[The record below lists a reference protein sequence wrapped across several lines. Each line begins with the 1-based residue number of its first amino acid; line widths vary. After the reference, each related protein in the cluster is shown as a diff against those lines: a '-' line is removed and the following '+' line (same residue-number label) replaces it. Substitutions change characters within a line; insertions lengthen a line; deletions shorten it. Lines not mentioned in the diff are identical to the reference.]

1 MQHIKKPKVR
11 NMNFQDREGSLNQ
24 STSCMIL
31 LDHSEFM
38 RCEDYDKTRFEFQQ
52 KAAYWI
58 ANHMM
63 NTNTTK
69 SKTIGVMCGTDIM
82 VDPVDDPSKIYAALE
97 ADLAM
102 STPDLTT
109 SLRVASLALEKSE
122 QQNDTSLGKE
132 RKLIVLFVGSPVIN
146 EDLEGLA
153 HEARILNDNDTNFV
167 VVAIGNELNH
177 EKLNDI
183 VSINNGKLY
192 VIPPRSS
199 QDTIENE
206 VEEERNDNCLNQI
219 DIFDQWLYRIKKPFA
234 HTKKNLVIKTSF
246 SSEAEIPI
254 PPTSKSNE
262 YKSKD
267 ESERGAEINSKTNE
281 ADRNDLEVAVDDYK
295 NALVKIEQQV
305 STSPGQENIS
315 RLGNLPAHVPIA
327 EYERVKKELRA
338 AKRYIRILQRLVH
351 EKDEM
356 ISALHEM
363 IGCLRSQVYGTSQSS
378 SAKRPLQVVTS
389 LTLDGMKEDEIPFD
403 EMSHGDSN
411 GADLLKS
418 SSRDSQLSI
427 ETIRRK
433 TRELEALH
441 AKLTNRSQYLQQ
453 QQHSG
458 SSLIEKRNKKRELEA
473 LRASIVSG

>member
-1 MQHIKKPKVR
+1 
-11 NMNFQDREGSLNQ
+11 MNFEDREGNLNQ

-63 NTNTTK
+63 NTNTPK

-122 QQNDTSLGKE
+122 QQNDASLGKE
-132 RKLIVLFVGSPVIN
+132 RKLIVLFVGSPVIK

-167 VVAIGNELNH
+167 VVAIGDELNH

-183 VSINNGKLY
+183 VSINKGKLY
-192 VIPPRSS
+192 VIPTGSS
-199 QDTIENE
+199 LDLIENE
-206 VEEERNDNCLNQI
+206 VEEERNSNCLNHN
-219 DIFDQWLYRIKKPFA
+219 DIFDQWLHRIKKPIA

-246 SSEAEIPI
+246 SSEAEIPF
-254 PPTSKSNE
+254 PPISKSNANE
-262 YKSKD
+262 SKD
-267 ESERGAEINSKTNE
+267 ELKPGAETNSKPND
-281 ADRNDLEVAVDDYK
+281 ADRDYK
-295 NALVKIEQQV
+295 TALVKIEQQV
-305 STSPGQENIS
+305 STSPGQENLS

-338 AKRYIRILQRLVH
+338 AKRYIRILQRLVY

-411 GADLLKS
+411 GAELLKS
-418 SSRDSQLSI
+418 SSSDSQLSI

-453 QQHSG
+453 RQHSG

>member
-1 MQHIKKPKVR
+1 
-11 NMNFQDREGSLNQ
+11 MNFQDKEGNLNQ

-63 NTNTTK
+63 NSNTPK

-109 SLRVASLALEKSE
+109 SLRVASLALE
-122 QQNDTSLGKE
+122 NKE

-167 VVAIGNELNH
+167 VVAIGDELNH

-192 VIPPRSS
+192 VIPTGSS
-199 QDTIENE
+199 LDLIENE
-206 VEEERNDNCLNQI
+206 VEGERNNNCLNHN
-219 DIFDQWLYRIKKPFA
+219 DIFEQWLYRIKKPFA

-254 PPTSKSNE
+254 PPISKSNGNE
-262 YKSKD
+262 SKD
-267 ESERGAEINSKTNE
+267 ESKPGTETNSKTND
-281 ADRNDLEVAVDDYK
+281 ADRNDLEVAVEDYK
-295 NALVKIEQQV
+295 TALVKIEQQV

-338 AKRYIRILQRLVH
+338 AKRYIRILQRLVY

-418 SSRDSQLSI
+418 TSSDSHLSI

-433 TRELEALH
+433 TRELEAMH

-453 QQHSG
+453 RQHSG